1 MPTKKR
7 FLKFYLIAALLF
19 GFLGVVDGILPFL
32 LAPPV
37 AYWNGLAILTVLFFL
52 LNLTAFFT
60 FWHQQQRKI
69 TYVLP
74 VYHLLGFI
82 IFFILSTLLSYNTLS
97 ANLLAFFPAIGIV
110 LSVFEIFF
118 SGYLLRRFEL
128 FP

>member
-1 MPTKKR
+1 MPQKKR
-7 FLKFYLIAALLF
+7 FLKFYLFIALLF
-19 GFLGVVDGILPFL
+19 GCLGVVDGVLPFL
-32 LAPPV
+32 LIPPL
-37 AYWNGLAILTVLFFL
+37 AYLNTLAVISLLFFL
-52 LNLTAFFT
+52 LNIMAFFT

-74 VYHLLGFI
+74 VYHVFS
-82 IFFILSTLLSYNTLS
+82 FILFIVLSSLFSYNTLP
-97 ANLLAFFPAIGIV
+97 ANLLAFFPTIGIV